1 MKARRNPAGPFLK
14 QHRAPCRTREGPLAT
29 GVEGWTQ
36 AVVLSASRPS
46 FAARLREVRPTVIT
60 VSVPAAVLLGIVA
73 MVLVAWRR
81 KPPRK
86 PGA

>member
-46 FAARLREVRPTVIT
+46 FAARLREVRP
-60 VSVPAAVLLGIVA
+60 AAVLLGIVA